1 MKKLSSL
8 LLILLVILLPIPC
21 HGESEIIPYSEMEY
35 SRPDL
40 AWMQSVLEEACS
52 LAEGNDAQAI
62 LDGVYAF
69 YDEYDWFYT
78 CYSLADI
85 RYSADLTDK
94 YWAAENEF
102 CLSSAPQ
109 VDQMLDDLYYAL
121 AESPARDT
129 LEAEFFGEGFFTDYD
144 GDYLWADEVLD
155 LMADES
161 ALISRYYSQSNYSAN
176 PLTNLL
182 FHRDDQLAQTLV
194 DLITVRNEIATC
206 YGYDSYASFANDY
219 YYYRDFSPDQLD
231 DYLEQIR
238 VELVPLYREYWSLS
252 ADLEETDEVET
263 LAFVRNAAQKM
274 GGTIRDAFRLMEDA
288 GLYDIGYGENKYN
301 SSFEVYLSY
310 YYEPF
315 LFLNP
320 SLTVYDHLSLAHEF
334 GHFANDYASCGSSV
348 GTDVSE
354 IFSQGMEYMVLCYG
368 EDTEALTVAK
378 MADSLCTFVEQ
389 ACFARFEQ
397 EMYRLETPSI
407 ITLCALYQ
415 SIAQEYGFD
424 AVGFDPM
431 EFVTITHFYTN
442 PMYLSS
448 YVISNDAAL
457 QLYQMELENPGSGLA
472 CLNENLDVQEPYF
485 LAFLEQ
491 AGLESPFAP
500 GRLREV
506 KATFES
512 VFAEAGVETSPA
524 PSLIGEE
531 NASF

>member
-1 MKKLSSL
+1 M
-8 LLILLVILLPIPC
+8 
-21 HGESEIIPYSEMEY
+21 
-35 SRPDL
+35 
-40 AWMQSVLEEACS
+40 
-52 LAEGNDAQAI
+52 
-62 LDGVYAF
+62 
-69 YDEYDWFYT
+69 
-78 CYSLADI
+78 
-85 RYSADLTDK
+85 
-94 YWAAENEF
+94 
-102 CLSSAPQ
+102 
-109 VDQMLDDLYYAL
+109 
-121 AESPARDT
+121 
-129 LEAEFFGEGFFTDYD
+129 
-144 GDYLWADEVLD
+144 
-155 LMADES
+155 
-161 ALISRYYSQSNYSAN
+161 
-176 PLTNLL
+176 
-182 FHRDDQLAQTLV
+182 
-194 DLITVRNEIATC
+194 
-206 YGYDSYASFANDY
+206 
-219 YYYRDFSPDQLD
+219 
-231 DYLEQIR
+231 
-238 VELVPLYREYWSLS
+238 
-252 ADLEETDEVET
+252 
-263 LAFVRNAAQKM
+263 
-274 GGTIRDAFRLMEDA
+274 
-288 GLYDIGYGENKYN
+288 
-301 SSFEVYLSY
+301 
-310 YYEPF
+310 
-315 LFLNP
+315 
-320 SLTVYDHLSLAHEF
+320 YDHLSLAHEF
-334 GHFANDYASCGSSV
+334 GHFANDYASFGSSV

-457 QLYQMELENPGSGLA
+457 QLYQMELENPGTGLA
-472 CLNENLDVQEPYF
+472 CLNENLDAQEPYF

-512 VFAEAGVETSPA
+512 VFAEAGVETPPA
-524 PSLIGEE
+524 PNLIGEE